1 MKLLIGLLISLV
13 TGVVLLVGI
22 LDVWTSRAAG
32 RAAAAEKR
40 VYDRSDLQRID
51 YSGLPAPTTITAR
64 DGTPLAVRVYD
75 SPSSIVVVAIH
86 GSSGNGQYYHPLA
99 RHLSGRGKATVYS
112 IDLRGHGASGGRRG
126 DVDYIGQLEDD
137 LADVVAVVR
146 REHPAA
152 RVVLLGHSAG
162 AGLALRAAGGGRV
175 PGVAGYVLLA
185 PYLGHD
191 APTTRPDSGGW
202 ATADM
207 AKIVEIATQSAMGD
221 ASGQGAIVVRF
232 NMPPSEAV
240 PGYVL
245 AYSYRMIMSY
255 NPRRDVASDLGGIR
269 QPLLVLAGDRDE
281 SFYAERYA
289 STIGPHAR
297 ATVTVLPDVTHLGL
311 VVNRRTAEE
320 IEAWLDTLP

>member
-1 MKLLIGLLISLV
+1 MSSTCAV
-13 TGVVLLVGI
+13 TA
-22 LDVWTSRAAG
+22 SRADGGAT
-32 RAAAAEKR
+32 
-40 VYDRSDLQRID
+40 S
-51 YSGLPAPTTITAR
+51 TT
-64 DGTPLAVRVYD
+64 
-75 SPSSIVVVAIH
+75 S
-86 GSSGNGQYYHPLA
+86 
-99 RHLSGRGKATVYS
+99 
-112 IDLRGHGASGGRRG
+112 ASWRTISRTSWR
-126 DVDYIGQLEDD
+126 
-137 LADVVAVVR
+137 VVR